1 MALSTGTP
9 TYWPSDPLKIPDLLD
24 FFVYSG
30 ISPSFLDISGSVDLS
45 SDHTPILLNY
55 KTVPCK
61 DSTNNPLFTHK
72 TDVRSFQDCIN
83 QDINLNISLKNG
95 NELDDAVEAFVQL
108 IHEAAYRSTPHK
120 DEHRKTNIRV
130 SLEIR
135 NLIKIKRRLR
145 KIWQRTRLPTDKTE
159 FNRAARHLKKRLK
172 QIKNDSVGRYLSEL
186 SPLNNNEYNLHR
198 ATKYLKRPQK
208 RNIPIKKTPT
218 VLGADVTLVKLKPIK
233 PF

>member
-1 MALSTGTP
+1 MKILCDNNNSVSIYSAYFPPRFSIKCDKYENLFKRLGNKFIVGGDFNAKHIWWRSRLNNPKGKKLYKCLVRNNYMALSTGTP

-30 ISPSFLDISGSVDLS
+30 ISPSFLDISGSVDLG

-61 DSTNNPLFTHK
+61 DSTNNHLLTHT

-83 QDINLNISLKNG
+83 QDT
-95 NELDDAVEAFVQL
+95 VEAFVQL

-135 NLIKIKRRLR
+135 NFIKIK
-145 KIWQRTRLPTDKTE
+145 
-159 FNRAARHLKKRLK
+159 
-172 QIKNDSVGRYLSEL
+172 
-186 SPLNNNEYNLHR
+186 
-198 ATKYLKRPQK
+198 
-208 RNIPIKKTPT
+208 
-218 VLGADVTLVKLKPIK
+218 
-233 PF
+233 